1 MYLDDFVKSYQTF
14 NLKKSLLLM
23 YKKSLIDLHIHIT
36 LFDNG
41 NIISLSLSR
50 PTAWTRSRRASVS
63 ASAIA
68 PAILNRILAQNLT
81 RQGVLY

>member
-41 NIISLSLSR
+41 SIISLSLSR